1 MYPFDKPIKSL
12 HFRSFFVSICSR
24 VFISRSNEN
33 RSIVTCESLATFF
46 LDREIE
52 SATVPRIIA
61 SGTNQVVV
69 DGRKIVQHTIG
80 GNVTILEGR
89 DLLLRCPIEGFPVPS
104 ISWLFNGLPV
114 QISDTLQIDETTGNL
129 KVVEMTPED
138 DGVYTCVA
146 TNIAGEA
153 REASFTTVVGEF

>member
-1 MYPFDKPIKSL
+1 MRSPLIRLRPGNLRVSWFRDIYLLILYEGIL
-12 HFRSFFVSICSR
+12 H
-24 VFISRSNEN
+24 N
-33 RSIVTCESLATFF
+33 IVTCESLAAFF

-89 DLLLRCPIEGFPVPS
+89 DLLLRCPTEGFPVPS

-114 QISDTLQIDETTGNL
+114 QISDTLQIDDTTGNL